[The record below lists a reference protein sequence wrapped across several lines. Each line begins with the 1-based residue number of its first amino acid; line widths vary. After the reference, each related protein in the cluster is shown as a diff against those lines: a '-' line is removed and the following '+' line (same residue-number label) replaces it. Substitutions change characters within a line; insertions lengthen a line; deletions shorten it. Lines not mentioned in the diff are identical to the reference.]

1 MIVLSCNN
9 LTKSYIVDKVL
20 DNISFSIKQG
30 EKIGLVGSNGA
41 GKSTLFNILIGELS
55 EDSGDIFVSK
65 NMKLGYLE
73 QQTGI
78 NSENTMYE
86 ELLEVFSSLF
96 EMEDKIRQLE
106 HDISEEGKNE
116 DSEKLEPLM
125 NQYSVM
131 LEEFQELNGY
141 GFKSEITGVLKG
153 LGFTED
159 QFDIPLSK
167 LSGGQKAR
175 VALAKVLLE
184 KPDILLLDEPTNH
197 LDIEAIDW
205 LEKYIR
211 DYSGAT
217 IVISHDRY
225 FLDNTISKTF
235 FLENSKLTIYNGN
248 YSLFIKKRKKDLELL
263 EKKYNEQQREVKRQE
278 ELIRRFKGNGT
289 EKSARQALSR
299 EKMLGKMDL
308 IELEEVTNKKSKL
321 RFEPQVQSGTD
332 VLHVSEL
339 SKKFDD
345 EKLFENVSFNIYKN
359 ERVGL
364 IGPNG
369 IGKTTLF
376 KMITQDLEK
385 SSGEIKLGHKVNIG
399 YFDQEQSDLHSNK
412 TIVDELWDEHP
423 GFDHHRVRTLLA
435 QFLFFGDDIFKEISD
450 LSGGEKSRIALL
462 QLMLSKANFLL
473 MDEPTNHLDIDS
485 KEVLEDALLNY
496 EGTLFVISHDRY
508 FLNKVTDKILD
519 ISKDGM
525 TEYLGNYD
533 YYVEKKNAL
542 LANVNQAEDESV
554 TKTQVKL
561 DRKKTKDK
569 EKAER
574 EEKKHIKSLE
584 ENISS
589 LELKISSLEEKMC
602 LPEVY
607 SDHEKSQEINLE
619 MISLKDDLDQVYL
632 EWMELTE

>member
-1 MIVLSCNN
+1 M
-9 LTKSYIVDKVL
+9 
-20 DNISFSIKQG
+20 
-30 EKIGLVGSNGA
+30 
-41 GKSTLFNILIGELS
+41 
-55 EDSGDIFVSK
+55 
-65 NMKLGYLE
+65 
-73 QQTGI
+73 
-78 NSENTMYE
+78 
-86 ELLEVFSSLF
+86 
-96 EMEDKIRQLE
+96 
-106 HDISEEGKNE
+106 
-116 DSEKLEPLM
+116 
-125 NQYSVM
+125 
-131 LEEFQELNGY
+131 
-141 GFKSEITGVLKG
+141 
-153 LGFTED
+153 
-159 QFDIPLSK
+159 
-167 LSGGQKAR
+167 
-175 VALAKVLLE
+175 
-184 KPDILLLDEPTNH
+184 
-197 LDIEAIDW
+197 
-205 LEKYIR
+205 
-211 DYSGAT
+211 
-217 IVISHDRY
+217 
-225 FLDNTISKTF
+225 
-235 FLENSKLTIYNGN
+235 
-248 YSLFIKKRKKDLELL
+248 
-263 EKKYNEQQREVKRQE
+263 
-278 ELIRRFKGNGT
+278 
-289 EKSARQALSR
+289 
-299 EKMLGKMDL
+299 
-308 IELEEVTNKKSKL
+308 
-321 RFEPQVQSGTD
+321 
-332 VLHVSEL
+332 
-339 SKKFDD
+339 
-345 EKLFENVSFNIYKN
+345 
-359 ERVGL
+359 
-364 IGPNG
+364 
-369 IGKTTLF
+369 
-376 KMITQDLEK
+376 
-385 SSGEIKLGHKVNIG
+385 
-399 YFDQEQSDLHSNK
+399 
-412 TIVDELWDEHP
+412 
-423 GFDHHRVRTLLA
+423 A